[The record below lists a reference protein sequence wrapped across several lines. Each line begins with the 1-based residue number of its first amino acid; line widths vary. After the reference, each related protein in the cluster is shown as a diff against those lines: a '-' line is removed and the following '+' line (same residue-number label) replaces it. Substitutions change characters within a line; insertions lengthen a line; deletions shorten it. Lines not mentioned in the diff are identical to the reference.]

1 MSVVEKEEKVGSK
14 MLVAERRKK
23 IVELVNQKGS
33 VRVTELSNM
42 FSVTEET
49 IRRDLD
55 ILESQNKL
63 RRSHGGAVRIQD
75 REVPYFEREITNVK
89 EKQAIAQLAIQWIQP
104 GDRIILDASTT
115 AWYMAKIMPNHPLS
129 VLTNSIKVALELS
142 EKEKINVISTGGQ
155 LSPRS
160 LSFVGPLAE
169 KSLQQYHVNKAFLSC
184 QGIHTTRGISESNEL
199 QALVKRKMMEIADE
213 VNLMVDYSKFGE
225 QAFAHSG
232 ELHQLDRVITDA
244 KTKEHY
250 LHELREKGLE
260 VIQVKEDVR
269 A

>member
-1 MSVVEKEEKVGSK
+1 M

-23 IVELVNQKGS
+23 ILELVNQKGS
-33 VRVTELSNM
+33 VRVNELSEL

-55 ILESQNKL
+55 VLESQNKL
-63 RRSHGGAVRIQD
+63 RRSHGGAVKIQD
-75 REVPYFEREITNVK
+75 LEIPYFEREITNVE
-89 EKQAIAQLAIQWIQP
+89 EKKAIAKLAIQWIQS

-115 AWYMAKIMPNHPLS
+115 AWYMAKIMPNIDVT

-142 EKEKINVISTGGQ
+142 EKDKVNVISTGGQ

-184 QGIHTTRGISESNEL
+184 QGIHPSRGISESNEL
-199 QALVKRKMMEIADE
+199 QALVKRKMIEIADE
-213 VNLMVDYSKFGE
+213 VNLMVDFSKFGV

-232 ELHQLDRVITDA
+232 ELHQVDRLITDA
-244 KTKEHY
+244 KTKEHH
-250 LHELREKGLE
+250 LQPLREIGLE
-260 VIQVKEDVR
+260 VVQVKEAVNP
-269 A
+269 

>member
-1 MSVVEKEEKVGSK
+1 
-14 MLVAERRKK
+14 MLVAERRKR
-23 IVELVNQKGS
+23 ILELVNQKGS
-33 VRVTELSNM
+33 VRVTELSHM

-63 RRSHGGAVRIQD
+63 RRSYGGAVKIHY

-89 EKQAIAQLAIQWIQP
+89 EKQDIAKLAIQWIQP

-115 AWYMAKIMPNHPLS
+115 AWYMAKIMPNRYLT

-184 QGIHTTRGISESNEL
+184 QGIHATRGISESNEL
-199 QALVKRKMMEIADE
+199 QALVKRKMIEIADE
-213 VNLMVDYSKFGE
+213 VSLMVDFSKFGV

-232 ELHQLDRVITDA
+232 EIHQVDRLITDA
-244 KTKEHY
+244 KTSEHH
-250 LHELREKGLE
+250 LQQFKDRGIE
-260 VIQVKEDVR
+260 VVQVKEDVVR
-269 A
+269 